1 MTSAAHHEKEH
12 GSGGELRLCKT
23 VEMVLAS
30 TETAQHIKEYKYK
43 GYDAAECASSCSF
56 ASKLFICLYVSRM
69 PLCLTHASM
78 FHAVCKQLFSTTGAG
93 YGHIKSTFVRGTHEL

>member
-43 GYDAAECASSCSF
+43 GYGAAE
-56 ASKLFICLYVSRM
+56 M
-69 PLCLTHASM
+69 
-78 FHAVCKQLFSTTGAG
+78 CKQLFSTTGAG